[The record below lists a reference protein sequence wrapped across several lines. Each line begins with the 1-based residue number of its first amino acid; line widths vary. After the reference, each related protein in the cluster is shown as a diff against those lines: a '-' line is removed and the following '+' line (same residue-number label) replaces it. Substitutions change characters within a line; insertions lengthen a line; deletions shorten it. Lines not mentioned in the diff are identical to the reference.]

1 MVVPKLTQKFLGVI
15 CIRYYFENKTIR
27 AAIRN
32 KEDLA
37 IREQQIKHVCYSFVM
52 AISSV
57 IKQKGESQNGGNKT
71 KHTKFSE
78 KQTFLTPDTYTYV
91 GVSGGQ
97 EIVFRKIWCALFCY
111 LRFEISPSAL
121 QLTICQGHKV
131 EIEKRANYH
140 TDIKKRLR

>member
-1 MVVPKLTQKFLGVI
+1 MVVLKLTQKFLGVI

-78 KQTFLTPDTYTYV
+78 KQTFLTPDTHTYV

-97 EIVFRKIWCALFCY
+97 EIVFRKICCALFCY
-111 LRFEISPSAL
+111 LRFEIRPSAL
-121 QLTICQGHKV
+121 QLTTWS
-131 EIEKRANYH
+131 RS
-140 TDIKKRLR
+140 

>member
-37 IREQQIKHVCYSFVM
+37 IREQQTKHGYSFVM

-78 KQTFLTPDTYTYV
+78 KQTFLTPDTHTYV

-97 EIVFRKIWCALFCY
+97 EIVFRKICCALFCY
-111 LRFEISPSAL
+111 LRFEIRPSAL
-121 QLTICQGHKV
+121 QLTTWS
-131 EIEKRANYH
+131 RS
-140 TDIKKRLR
+140 

>member
-1 MVVPKLTQKFLGVI
+1 MVVLKLTQKFLGVI

-37 IREQQIKHVCYSFVM
+37 IREQQTKHVCYSFMM

-57 IKQKGESQNGGNKT
+57 IRQKGESQNGGNTT

-78 KQTFLTPDTYTYV
+78 KQTFLTPDTHTYV

-97 EIVFRKIWCALFCY
+97 EIVFRKICCALFCY
-111 LRFEISPSAL
+111 LRFEIRPSAL
-121 QLTICQGHKV
+121 QLTTWS
-131 EIEKRANYH
+131 RS
-140 TDIKKRLR
+140 